1 MQNGGQLVIESRI
14 SSNEDYIEIQ
24 FTDSGCG
31 IKEQD
36 KAKIFDPFFT
46 TKGHGTGLGLSIS
59 YGIIERHGGKIIV
72 DSTPGSGTV
81 FTIFLPVDYE
91 EADD

>member
-1 MQNGGQLVIESRI
+1 I
-14 SSNEDYIEIQ
+14 SD
-24 FTDSGCG
+24 
-31 IKEQD
+31 QD
-36 KAKIFDPFFT
+36 KARIFDPFFT

-81 FTIFLPVDYE
+81 FTIFLPVEYE
-91 EADD
+91 EGED